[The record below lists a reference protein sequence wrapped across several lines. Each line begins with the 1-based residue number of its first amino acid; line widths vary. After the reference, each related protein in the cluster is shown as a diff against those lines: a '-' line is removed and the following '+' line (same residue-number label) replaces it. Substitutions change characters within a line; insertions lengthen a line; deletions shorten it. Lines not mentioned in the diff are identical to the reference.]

1 MTQLK
6 KILIN
11 ATNLNEGGGV
21 QVATSFLKDLVS
33 MELDKNV
40 QFSAYVSVA
49 VDRNLDPIFFDKNF
63 FIDYRIVKPKKISF
77 LNSYKLNEYDV
88 VFTVF
93 GPMFL
98 PLYRKKHI
106 SGFAQPWVIY
116 PVGEV
121 LMKFTFLKRLINL
134 FKYFLAS
141 CIFRQADVLVVE
153 SNHIKKLLIE
163 KGYANQIEVV
173 ENAISSVFFSED
185 QWRSLRSDV
194 IDFKKI
200 NIGILSGSYPH
211 KNLEFVIDL
220 AAQLEISY
228 PKTFHFIFTVTNNK
242 FEELTQKTKQL
253 SVVNL
258 GVITL
263 QECPSFYQ
271 QIDGVLLP
279 SLLECFSIT
288 PYEAMLMKKVVF
300 LSDRDFFTR
309 PCLSHAIYFDPLL
322 VESAVKALAQWYFDK
337 GESIK
342 HEHLDAAHKFIASKN
357 QSIAKAKLYVKLIS
371 ELD

>member
-21 QVATSFLKDLVS
+21 QVATSFLKDLAS

-63 FIDYRIVKPKKISF
+63 FIDYRIVRPKEISF

-98 PLYRKKHI
+98 PFFRKKHI

-116 PVGEV
+116 PIGDV
-121 LMKFTFLKRLINL
+121 LRKFTFFKRIINL
-134 FKYFLAS
+134 IRYFLAS
-141 CIFRQADVLVVE
+141 YIFRQANVLVVE
-153 SNHIKKLLIE
+153 SNHIKKILIE

-173 ENAISSVFFSED
+173 ENAISGVFFSEN
-185 QWRSLRSDV
+185 QWRSIRSDV
-194 IDFKKI
+194 IDSKKI

-220 AAQLEISY
+220 AIQLEISY
-228 PKTFHFIFTVTNNK
+228 PKTFHFIFTLTANK
-242 FEELTQKTKQL
+242 YEELTRKNKKI
-253 SVVNL
+253 SAVNL
-258 GVITL
+258 GVIGL

-288 PYEAMLMKKVVF
+288 PYEAMLMKKVIF
-300 LSDRDFFTR
+300 LSDREFFKAS
-309 PCLSHAIYFDPLL
+309 CLNHAIYFDPLS
-322 VESAVKALAQWYFDK
+322 VANAEEVISKWYFKTHQSDQS
-337 GESIK
+337 GHIE
-342 HEHLDAAHKFIASKN
+342 AAHQFIISKKW
-357 QSIAKAKLYVKLIS
+357 SIAKAESYLKLVLG
-371 ELD
+371 